1 MKTNALV
8 TEIIRGK
15 WVLEMSAVPHF
26 EKLANDL
33 LKQGFDDLDDITEYI
48 RRAYIED

>member
-15 WVLEMSAVPHF
+15 WVENDAVPHF
-26 EKLANDL
+26 EKLG
-33 LKQGFDDLDDITEYI
+33 KRF
-48 RRAYIED
+48 

>member
-15 WVLEMSAVPHF
+15 WVLEMSAIPHF
-26 EKLANDL
+26 EKLSQ
-33 LKQGFDDLDDITEYI
+33 K
-48 RRAYIED
+48 IEGLVT